1 MTATV
6 RTVMLKELR
15 ECLRDRRTLVNS
27 LLIGPILAPIFFI
40 LVLKLALARSVAGQ
54 DEAAPVT
61 VVNAAA
67 APNLVQQLREHGL
80 DVSLREGTERD
91 IRAWIAAENELVVM
105 RVPDSYGE
113 RFTELTAN
121 WLLSKTLAW
130 LTHLEARGLVQRV
143 GEGPERW
150 AVTA

>member
-1 MTATV
+1 MIAAV

-15 ECLRDRRTLVNS
+15 ETFRDRRTLVNS
-27 LLIGPILAPIFFI
+27 LLIGPILAPLFFI

-80 DVSLREGTERD
+80 DTACIGTLEP
-91 IRAWIAAENELVVM
+91 A
-105 RVPDSYGE
+105 P
-113 RFTELTAN
+113 FF
-121 WLLSKTLAW
+121 LSFSGSA
-130 LTHLEARGLVQRV
+130 
-143 GEGPERW
+143 P
-150 AVTA
+150 